1 MNRKLSFSKNSE
13 DSMRKVKLAGLA
25 VAFGAI
31 FYLLMPAL
39 PARAQTAEDECAKA
53 VRSVPYAQQ
62 QKAFDK
68 CMAAKT
74 KAKDKK
80 G

>member
-1 MNRKLSFSKNSE
+1 ME
-13 DSMRKVKLAGLA
+13 TIKLAGLA
-25 VAFGAI
+25 VALGAV
-31 FYLLMPAL
+31 LVMPIS
-39 PARAQTAEDECAKA
+39 PAPVRAQSAEDECHKA
-53 VRSVPYAQQ
+53 TAAAPYAQRRA
-62 QKAFDK
+62 AFDK

>member
-1 MNRKLSFSKNSE
+1 MEKT
-13 DSMRKVKLAGLA
+13 KLAGLA
-25 VAFGAI
+25 VALGALL
-31 FYLLMPAL
+31 YLFVPAQT
-39 PARAQTAEDECAKA
+39 ARAQSEADEDACAKA
-53 VRSVPYAQQ
+53 AKSVPYAQQ
-62 QKAFDK
+62 RAAFDK